1 MYCCQSPFTRPAPL
15 CLASHPLAS
24 HLACLHPPAPAGM
37 VDPSEK
43 DDMLVPLDKRMRHLE
58 ITGAHAWATCC
69 CSSRWRCCTRVHA
82 FRTPF
87 KLRWRHMPS
96 LGTCPTRPLDPC
108 PAPPCRPGVEA
119 AAAAHRA
126 AGAALHAGGARCHV
140 QAEILAAGSIK
151 GGCMGR
157 GPSVRR
163 GNARVV
169 FAPIQQRQQQGQC
182 GAEQAYGVRLPATP
196 MNPFPPHP
204 VSCCWS
210 APDAAEYRTGEA
222 FWAGSDLVRGSGG
235 EAGPGVYVVLSGVIR
250 RVHQLPDGTA
260 KVGRGGWGG
269 AGMDCTIC
277 GCAS

>member
-58 ITGAHAWATCC
+58 ITGAHAWASCC

-140 QAEILAAGSIK
+140 QADTGGRQHQGWVHGQRALCASGQRKGGVCANTTATAAGS
-151 GGCMGR
+151 
-157 GPSVRR
+157 V
-163 GNARVV
+163 
-169 FAPIQQRQQQGQC
+169 
-182 GAEQAYGVRLPATP
+182 
-196 MNPFPPHP
+196 
-204 VSCCWS
+204 
-210 APDAAEYRTGEA
+210 
-222 FWAGSDLVRGSGG
+222 
-235 EAGPGVYVVLSGVIR
+235 
-250 RVHQLPDGTA
+250 
-260 KVGRGGWGG
+260 WG
-269 AGMDCTIC
+269 
-277 GCAS
+277 